1 MNNLYKFNE
10 KNQRKVYSKSDRA
23 ITLIALIVT
32 IIILLILAGVTIN
45 LAVNDKGIFSK
56 AKKATEAYK
65 KTNAGEQLGEL
76 LYEYQIEKA
85 TNDNIKLID
94 FLKDKNGVDEVA
106 DNGDG
111 TLSVTSGDYVFKI
124 KDDGSEITSTEELKG
139 IAPKVEYAVYSD
151 TAGANKIDTS
161 KKYDKEYIGVKV
173 TNASDYTSAP
183 TLVLTNSSGS
193 TVTSTSVSGFNGYYE
208 ATQDGTYTLKVT
220 GTNGDGT
227 RSKTQTIVIGNLNV
241 LAGST
246 ILRSKAPKISVNGL
260 KYADLDNDGE
270 ADGIIVADLMADP
283 TKDVGTGKTYAGGN
297 PVWNDGRGSFSYTKK
312 SESEL
317 NTYETEN
324 ENYTYTGGGSSATG
338 TLIKCTDKTKNSP
351 RYYIISLGDYDTN
364 YHCWYY
370 NAYYYDKD
378 GDGTK
383 DYMYDYK
390 NDTKE
395 DFGAGINNT
404 NNMITAWNNKK
415 YGEQNGGSYTDI
427 WGVVQDKVK
436 EGWFVPS
443 RAEWTAFASYLNTSK
458 TSSYV
463 NYGLSAWY
471 WSSSQFSTYH
481 ACSICFDSHSVLND
495 FVSDD
500 HSVRLASTF

>member
-1 MNNLYKFNE
+1 M
-10 KNQRKVYSKSDRA
+10 
-23 ITLIALIVT
+23 
-32 IIILLILAGVTIN
+32 
-45 LAVNDKGIFSK
+45 
-56 AKKATEAYK
+56 
-65 KTNAGEQLGEL
+65 
-76 LYEYQIEKA
+76 
-85 TNDNIKLID
+85 
-94 FLKDKNGVDEVA
+94 
-106 DNGDG
+106 
-111 TLSVTSGDYVFKI
+111 
-124 KDDGSEITSTEELKG
+124 
-139 IAPKVEYAVYSD
+139 
-151 TAGANKIDTS
+151 
-161 KKYDKEYIGVKV
+161 
-173 TNASDYTSAP
+173 
-183 TLVLTNSSGS
+183 
-193 TVTSTSVSGFNGYYE
+193 
-208 ATQDGTYTLKVT
+208 
-220 GTNGDGT
+220 
-227 RSKTQTIVIGNLNV
+227 

-246 ILRSKAPKISVNGL
+246 ILRSKAPKISVKGL

-270 ADGIIVADLMADP
+270 ADGIIVADL
-283 TKDVGTGKTYAGGN
+283 TKTSTDTDTYKGGN
-297 PVWNDGRGSFSYTKK
+297 PVWGNSFSYTQK

-370 NAYYYDKD
+370 NAFYYDKD

>member
-1 MNNLYKFNE
+1 M
-10 KNQRKVYSKSDRA
+10 
-23 ITLIALIVT
+23 
-32 IIILLILAGVTIN
+32 
-45 LAVNDKGIFSK
+45 AVNDKGIFSK

-227 RSKTQTIVIGNLNV
+227 RSKT
-241 LAGST
+241 
-246 ILRSKAPKISVNGL
+246 
-260 KYADLDNDGE
+260 
-270 ADGIIVADLMADP
+270 
-283 TKDVGTGKTYAGGN
+283 
-297 PVWNDGRGSFSYTKK
+297 
-312 SESEL
+312 
-317 NTYETEN
+317 
-324 ENYTYTGGGSSATG
+324 
-338 TLIKCTDKTKNSP
+338 
-351 RYYIISLGDYDTN
+351 
-364 YHCWYY
+364 
-370 NAYYYDKD
+370 
-378 GDGTK
+378 
-383 DYMYDYK
+383 
-390 NDTKE
+390 
-395 DFGAGINNT
+395 
-404 NNMITAWNNKK
+404 
-415 YGEQNGGSYTDI
+415 
-427 WGVVQDKVK
+427 
-436 EGWFVPS
+436 
-443 RAEWTAFASYLNTSK
+443 
-458 TSSYV
+458 
-463 NYGLSAWY
+463 
-471 WSSSQFSTYH
+471 
-481 ACSICFDSHSVLND
+481 
-495 FVSDD
+495 
-500 HSVRLASTF
+500 